1 LNFILTVLL
10 ILNDYGALKLYIR
23 SPAANGPIRVFFT
36 WYLDG
41 QQQTISQFTQSLP
54 AMASPVYNIIVVPIS
69 NFSTLSGAST
79 SVNNLRINISGGSTT
94 FYIDWIQ
101 LQSGIP
107 APASPT
113 GIQSFSSG
121 NLTPLFNTQVAI
133 NGSQIVQSFIQQPA
147 GSYTVLSNRTNVS
160 GSYSFGKID
169 LSTPIV
175 TGLLPIIN
183 VAPSANDGD
192 FVQTIGGVSTWTTLT
207 NDTTFVGNGLV
218 RRADPNSNNDTLY
231 FGYSKADT
239 ASFAFDTYL
248 NQNNFFLAMQKGR
261 FEEYKGT
268 NTVAAND
275 LTLPSDG
282 NTITIT
288 GNTQI
293 NAITTARW
301 QAGSQVELIF
311 TGTPT
316 VKNNTAG
323 GAGTATI
330 LLAGSTDFVAAAN
343 DVLSLVYDGT
353 NWHES
358 ARKTASGA
366 TTQTLQQTFNTEVGG
381 SILTKSDSIKT
392 RHNTLRIVDTLAGTT
407 MVSMAA
413 GATSTT
419 GIVLSVTSLG
429 SNATALN
436 VSSANGAKPAVFT
449 QGSTPASNTQPAVTI
464 NQSIISTSSSADGLQ
479 INFTGAVVSGALGQ
493 PAGIDVYSTVGV
505 AGLFRVDSTSTT
517 AIAPVVQLYRS
528 RSAGSTSDGVG
539 ESLDFLIASTSTSR
553 LSNQLISKLT
563 TVADA
568 TRTSQFI
575 ITGVNSAVTAD
586 LFTLSGSGALKLNKY
601 TTSAFTGTAVNTI
614 QSDAS
619 GNIIQGSLSA
629 GIKASADLTAQT
641 ADVSSIATF
650 TPSAD
655 GTFRIGAYVN
665 VTAIVTNVITL
676 KVTYTD
682 ENSNAVTQIIPLT
695 LAATGAVGTTATV
708 VGNNSA
714 TDIQIRCKSG
724 SAITVLTT
732 ATGVGSE
739 TYDVGATIEQLR

>member
-1 LNFILTVLL
+1 
-10 ILNDYGALKLYIR
+10 
-23 SPAANGPIRVFFT
+23 
-36 WYLDG
+36 
-41 QQQTISQFTQSLP
+41 
-54 AMASPVYNIIVVPIS
+54 
-69 NFSTLSGAST
+69 
-79 SVNNLRINISGGSTT
+79 
-94 FYIDWIQ
+94 
-101 LQSGIP
+101 
-107 APASPT
+107 
-113 GIQSFSSG
+113 
-121 NLTPLFNTQVAI
+121 
-133 NGSQIVQSFIQQPA
+133 
-147 GSYTVLSNRTNVS
+147 
-160 GSYSFGKID
+160 
-169 LSTPIV
+169 
-175 TGLLPIIN
+175 
-183 VAPSANDGD
+183 
-192 FVQTIGGVSTWTTLT
+192 
-207 NDTTFVGNGLV
+207 V

-479 INFTGAVVSGALGQ
+479 INFTGAVASGALGQ

-539 ESLDFLIASTSTSR
+539 ESLDFLIASTST
-553 LSNQLISKLT
+553 
-563 TVADA
+563 A